1 MFYSNAWTK
10 CLICLIFLTSG
21 NAECPKPQVEG
32 NVVLTNDALLMNN
45 FPEGEEAT
53 FECAN
58 GYLKEQGSESITCTS
73 GKWST
78 LELTCKK
85 KDCGAPRKMP
95 HLTYEFKEGT
105 LFGASARAICDKGY
119 QLMGPSYRQCYATG
133 WSGRPRCKV
142 VTCDK
147 PPEIMHGTIIEKP
160 GEELPEYGGV
170 IQYSCNEGYTLIGN
184 KSIECIEDGEY
195 NSLPPECK
203 DVNDI
208 LLKPTTIS
216 TSSVTTTPTVLPTI
230 RGRGNP
236 NVNDILLKPTTISTS
251 SVTTTSTVLPTIR
264 DVNDFLLKAT
274 TISTSSTT
282 TTSTVLPTIR
292 VSGRNNGVGEHD
304 TNAATEIAAV
314 VGSGIGTVIKKDCG
328 SPRKIPHL
336 TYEFKEGTLFGASAR
351 AICDKGYQL
360 MGTSYRQCYATGWSG
375 RPRCKVVTC
384 DKPPEIMNG
393 TIIEKPGE
401 ELPKYGCVIQYSC
414 NEGYTLIGNKSIECI
429 EDGEYNSLPPECKDV
444 NDILL
449 KPTTISTSSITT
461 TSTVLPTI
469 RGRGNPNVND
479 ILLKPTTISTSSVT
493 TTSTVLPTIRDVND
507 ILLKPTTISTSSI
520 TTTSTVPPTIRVSG
534 RNNGIGEHDTNAATE
549 IAAVVGSGIGTVIT
563 VTLIVLITRYC
574 KRKGSYQFGEDRS
587 RTEELLQFQNN

>member
-21 NAECPKPQVEG
+21 NE
-32 NVVLTNDALLMNN
+32 
-45 FPEGEEAT
+45 
-53 FECAN
+53 
-58 GYLKEQGSESITCTS
+58 
-73 GKWST
+73 
-78 LELTCKK
+78 

-119 QLMGPSYRQCYATG
+119 QLLGPSYRQCYAIG

-147 PPEIMHGTIIEKP
+147 PPEIMNGTIIEKP

-216 TSSVTTTPTVLPTI
+216 TSSI
-230 RGRGNP
+230 
-236 NVNDILLKPTTISTS
+236 
-251 SVTTTSTVLPTIR
+251 TTTSTVPPTI
-264 DVNDFLLKAT
+264 
-274 TISTSSTT
+274 
-282 TTSTVLPTIR
+282 
-292 VSGRNNGVGEHD
+292 
-304 TNAATEIAAV
+304 
-314 VGSGIGTVIKKDCG
+314 
-328 SPRKIPHL
+328 
-336 TYEFKEGTLFGASAR
+336 
-351 AICDKGYQL
+351 Q
-360 MGTSYRQCYATGWSG
+360 
-375 RPRCKVVTC
+375 
-384 DKPPEIMNG
+384 
-393 TIIEKPGE
+393 
-401 ELPKYGCVIQYSC
+401 
-414 NEGYTLIGNKSIECI
+414 
-429 EDGEYNSLPPECKDV
+429 DV

-449 KPTTISTSSITT
+449 KPTTISTSSTTTT
-461 TSTVLPTI
+461 TSTVP
-469 RGRGNPNVND
+469 
-479 ILLKPTTISTSSVT
+479 
-493 TTSTVLPTIRDVND
+493 PTIRDVND

-520 TTTSTVPPTIRVSG
+520 TTTSTVPPIIRG
-534 RNNGIGEHDTNAATE
+534 RNNGVGEHDTNAAT
-549 IAAVVGSGIGTVIT
+549 AVVGSGIGTVIISLI
-563 VTLIVLITRYC
+563 VIVLITRCC